1 MDSIEREK
9 IEGLYRLLILMNA
22 RNALS
27 VESLVLEKETMVNGN
42 IQTGS
47 SCTVSPTKKS
57 LSINNLRRI
66 GTLGRKTWRF
76 S

>member
-1 MDSIEREK
+1 MDSIEQGK
-9 IEGLYRLLILMNA
+9 IEGLYHPLILMNV
-22 RNALS
+22 RNALF
-27 VESLVLEKETMVNGN
+27 VESLVLEKEMMVNGN

>member
-1 MDSIEREK
+1 
-9 IEGLYRLLILMNA
+9 LILMNV
-22 RNALS
+22 RNALF
-27 VESLVLEKETMVNGN
+27 VESLVLEKEMMVNGN

-47 SCTVSPTKKS
+47 SCIVSPTKKS